1 MKNSS
6 VDLHIYKKY
15 TTFAIVLIK
24 VIQLLFSS
32 IMKNIRFIALLF
44 VYSLFASSPL
54 CLYAEQITMDLST
67 ATNSNGNA
75 IVYSTIYGE
84 GYYNLT
90 HVWND
95 TYNDADSCS
104 QILTNDGVFR
114 LSHLPSG
121 MSYGGMSWEGFTLS
135 TVAQD
140 TANVLGCVANGGM
153 AGVGTPYVIGY
164 YSEWVSASQG
174 YSSNIIQFNE
184 EYYPEYVYICQNSN
198 TYKAIT
204 QGEFNARA
212 FTDQDTLALSIQA
225 LDSSMQPTATTT
237 YYLAVDGKKNE
248 GWIKVPLTSLGKTSM
263 LSFSMTTTD
272 VGSYGANTPCYFA
285 LDGLTINTNPL
296 TAIPNTTIQPT
307 TNGTKIIQNGKL
319 VILHDGHYYDLLGNR
334 Y

>member
-1 MKNSS
+1 MKQII
-6 VDLHIYKKY
+6 LY
-15 TTFAIVLIK
+15 
-24 VIQLLFSS
+24 LLL
-32 IMKNIRFIALLF
+32 IALATP
-44 VYSLFASSPL
+44 VR
-54 CLYAEQITMDLST
+54 AEQITMDLST
-67 ATNSNGNA
+67 ATNSNGHA

-121 MSYGGMSWEGFTLS
+121 MSYSGMSWEGFTLS

-140 TANVLGCVANGGM
+140 TANVLGCVANGGL
-153 AGVGTPYVIGY
+153 AGVGTPYIIGY

-174 YSSNIIQFNE
+174 YSSNIVQFNE
-184 EYYPEYVYICQNSN
+184 EYYPEHVSICQNSN

-212 FTDQDTLALSIQA
+212 FTEQDTLALIIQA

-237 YYLAVDGKKNE
+237 YYLAVDGKHNSD
-248 GWIKVPLTSLGKTSM
+248 WVQVPLNGLGRTAC

-272 VGSYGANTPCYFA
+272 MGSWGANTPLYFA
-285 LDGLTINTNPL
+285 MDALTVNTEPL
-296 TAIPNTTIQPT
+296 TALPNINSPLPT
-307 TNGTKIIQNGKL
+307 NKHQKILRNGIMLLMHNGEFYTP
-319 VILHDGHYYDLLGNR
+319 DGRKVH
-334 Y
+334 

>member
-1 MKNSS
+1 MKQII
-6 VDLHIYKKY
+6 LY
-15 TTFAIVLIK
+15 
-24 VIQLLFSS
+24 LLL
-32 IMKNIRFIALLF
+32 IALATP
-44 VYSLFASSPL
+44 VR
-54 CLYAEQITMDLST
+54 AEQITMDLST

-95 TYNDADSCS
+95 TYNDSDSCS
-104 QILTNDGVFR
+104 QILTNDGIFR

-121 MSYGGMSWEGFTLS
+121 LSYSGMSWEGFTLS

-140 TANVLGCVANGGM
+140 TANVLGCVANGGL
-153 AGVGTPYVIGY
+153 AGVGTPYIIGY

-174 YSSNIIQFNE
+174 YSSNIVQFNE

-212 FTDQDTLALSIQA
+212 FTEQDTLALIIQA

-237 YYLAVDGKKNE
+237 YYLAVDGKHNSD
-248 GWIKVPLTSLGKTSM
+248 WVQVPLNGLGRTAS

-272 VGSYGANTPCYFA
+272 MGDWGANTPLYFA
-285 LDGLTINTNPL
+285 MDALTVNTEPL
-296 TAIPNTTIQPT
+296 TALPNINNPLPT
-307 TNGTKIIQNGKL
+307 NKHQKILRNGIMLLMHNGEFYTP
-319 VILHDGHYYDLLGNR
+319 DGRKVH
-334 Y
+334 